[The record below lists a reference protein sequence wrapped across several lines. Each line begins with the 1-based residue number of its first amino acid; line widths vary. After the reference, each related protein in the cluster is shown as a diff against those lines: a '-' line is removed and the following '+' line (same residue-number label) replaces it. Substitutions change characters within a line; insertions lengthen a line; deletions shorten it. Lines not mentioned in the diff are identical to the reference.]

1 MDDKAARQDDRSLG
15 QPRNS
20 LLSSRRIRAW
30 SIPVDL
36 DSYLFLERLR
46 RTVRHMRYLF
56 RRHVLFSHRD
66 TPPLFLQG
74 LSVRAQAHRQQD
86 PCLTTDWQAGALLT
100 ARKRH
105 WTG

>member
-46 RTVRHMRYLF
+46 QTVRHMRYLF

-66 TPPLFLQG
+66 TPPSFFKVYLFG
-74 LSVRAQAHRQQD
+74 LRRIDSKTPVSQPTGKRA
-86 PCLTTDWQAGALLT
+86 LF
-100 ARKRH
+100 
-105 WTG
+105 